1 MKFGKRLKKQVEESL
16 PGWRDKFLAYKRLKV
31 LIRLVSSPHRAAAE
45 AAFMRLLNDEVDRF
59 NAFFLEQEEEFIIRH
74 REVRETVKAVAGT
87 EPSEAE
93 RAAQM
98 RKVRRE
104 IVDLHGEMVL
114 LLNYSAVNYT
124 GLAKILK
131 KYDKRTGRLLRLPF
145 IEEVLKQ
152 PFYTTELMSR
162 LVRECEG
169 TMEAVFASTN
179 TNSGDRDRWTTDTEM
194 APMATEQGI
203 FRNTVAA
210 LVAMRELRSGSSTY
224 GHFSLPPLA
233 TETTLT
239 EHDLLLSIQ
248 VADLVQSEA
257 HGIVRVV

>member
-1 MKFGKRLKKQVEESL
+1 MKFGKRLKKQVEDSL
-16 PGWRDKFLAYKRLKV
+16 PGWRDKFLSYKRLKV
-31 LIRLVSSPHRAAAE
+31 LVRLVSGSSPHRAAAE
-45 AAFMRLLNDEVDRF
+45 AAFVRLLNDEVDRF
-59 NAFFLEQEEEFIIRH
+59 NAFFLEQEEEFVIRH
-74 REVRETVKAVAGT
+74 REVRETVKAVAGE

-93 RAAQM
+93 RVVET

-162 LVRECEG
+162 LVRECEE
-169 TMEAVFASTN
+169 TMEVVFAAD
-179 TNSGDRDRWTTDTEM
+179 NSGELCTRKRCTDTKM
-194 APMATEQGI
+194 TPMATEQGI
-203 FRNTVAA
+203 LRNTVAA

-224 GHFSLPPLA
+224 GHFSLPPLE

-239 EHDLLLSIQ
+239 EHVSIQ
-248 VADLVQSEA
+248 VADLVQSQA
-257 HGIVRVV
+257 RGVVPVV

>member
-31 LIRLVSSPHRAAAE
+31 LVRLVSADHRSGSSSPHRAAAE
-45 AAFMRLLNDEVDRF
+45 AAFVRLLNDEVDRF

-74 REVRETVKAVAGT
+74 REVRETAKAVADD
-87 EPSEAE
+87 EQRQPSE
-93 RAAQM
+93 M

-114 LLNYSAVNYT
+114 PLNYSAVNYT

-145 IEEVLKQ
+145 IGEVLKQ
-152 PFYTTELMSR
+152 PFFTTELMSR
-162 LVRECEG
+162 LVRDCEA
-169 TMEAVFASTN
+169 TMEAVFASSASRDPWTSTN
-179 TNSGDRDRWTTDTEM
+179 AEM
-194 APMATEQGI
+194 APIATEQGI
-203 FRNTVAA
+203 FRNTVAV
-210 LVAMRELRSGSSTY
+210 LVAMKELRSGSSTY

-233 TETTLT
+233 SEPALP
-239 EHDLLLSIQ
+239 EQSLLLSIQ
-248 VADLVQSEA
+248 VAE
-257 HGIVRVV
+257 IFPI

>member
-31 LIRLVSSPHRAAAE
+31 LVRLVSGSSPHRAAAE
-45 AAFMRLLNDEVDRF
+45 AAFERLLNDEVDRF

-74 REVRETVKAVAGT
+74 REVRETVKAVAGK
-87 EPSEAE
+87 ELSEAE
-93 RAAQM
+93 CAAQM

-162 LVRECEG
+162 IVRECEE
-169 TMEAVFASTN
+169 TMEAVFASD
-179 TNSGDRDRWTTDTEM
+179 NSGDPCTRKRCTDTEM
-194 APMATEQGI
+194 TPMATEQGI
-203 FRNTVAA
+203 LRNTVAA

-224 GHFSLPPLA
+224 GHFSLPPLS
-233 TETTLT
+233 TEATLT
-239 EHDLLLSIQ
+239 EHMSIQ
-248 VADLVQSEA
+248 VADLVQS
-257 HGIVRVV
+257 

>member
-31 LIRLVSSPHRAAAE
+31 LVRLVSGTSPHRAAAE
-45 AAFMRLLNDEVDRF
+45 AAFVRLLNDE
-59 NAFFLEQEEEFIIRH
+59 
-74 REVRETVKAVAGT
+74 EVRETVKAVAD
-87 EPSEAE
+87 EEASEAE

-131 KYDKRTGRLLRLPF
+131 KYDKRTGQLLRLPF

-162 LVRECEG
+162 IVRDCEE
-169 TMEAVFASTN
+169 TMEAVFASD
-179 TNSGDRDRWTTDTEM
+179 NSGDRWTRKCCTDTDM
-194 APMATEQGI
+194 APTATEQGI
-203 FRNTVAA
+203 LRNTVAA

-233 TETTLT
+233 KET
-239 EHDLLLSIQ
+239 EHGLLLSIQ

>member
-16 PGWRDKFLAYKRLKV
+16 PRWRDKFLAYKRLKV
-31 LIRLVSSPHRAAAE
+31 LVRLVSGSSPHRAAAE
-45 AAFMRLLNDEVDRF
+45 AAFVRLLNDE
-59 NAFFLEQEEEFIIRH
+59 
-74 REVRETVKAVAGT
+74 EVRETVKAVAGE

-93 RAAQM
+93 RVAQM

-162 LVRECEG
+162 IVRDCEE
-169 TMEAVFASTN
+169 TMEAMFASD
-179 TNSGDRDRWTTDTEM
+179 NSGDRWTRKCCTDTDL
-194 APMATEQGI
+194 APMAAEQGI
-203 FRNTVAA
+203 LRNTVAA

-233 TETTLT
+233 KET
-239 EHDLLLSIQ
+239 EHGLLLSIQ
-248 VADLVQSEA
+248 VADLVPSEA
-257 HGIVRVV
+257 RGVVRVV